1 MAVYFP
7 YKKKPFSLMGGYLGD
22 HRPGGNQI
30 EIPHFPPPGQRTR
43 APAAIQVPSR
53 SAAARAI
60 HHGQEMG
67 PNYGTSGNAAINTAM
82 AVGGAEPS
90 GGNVFANLLNRPESD
105 TDFWDKLKEQ
115 LAEAGKDYDA
125 ADQPF
130 KSLSPVS
137 VPGARHQP
145 AQMPSMLTTRGIPT
159 GGSYNPYLGDPA
171 KRKRVR

>member
-1 MAVYFP
+1 MAAGIQFQ
-7 YKKKPFSLMGGYLGD
+7 KKPMSGVHQMEGTINQPDPNARFRENPFPGMGDPNWGVESTL
-22 HRPGGNQI
+22 
-30 EIPHFPPPGQRTR
+30 
-43 APAAIQVPSR
+43 PAKTP
-53 SAAARAI
+53 
-60 HHGQEMG
+60 
-67 PNYGTSGNAAINTAM
+67 TA
-82 AVGGAEPS
+82 S
-90 GGNVFANLLNRPESD
+90 GGSPFDDE
-105 TDFWDKLKEQ
+105 DFWDKLKEQ

-145 AQMPSMLTTRGIPT
+145 AQMPSMLTTTGIPT

>member
-1 MAVYFP
+1 MAAGGIFTPASATTSGWEGMRKRPNAGFDFP
-7 YKKKPFSLMGGYLGD
+7 EADFGAG
-22 HRPGGNQI
+22 
-30 EIPHFPPPGQRTR
+30 
-43 APAAIQVPSR
+43 AINAG
-53 SAAARAI
+53 AAAGKPTI
-60 HHGQEMG
+60 QHTPSSWFDDGFQE
-67 PNYGTSGNAAINTAM
+67 
-82 AVGGAEPS
+82 
-90 GGNVFANLLNRPESD
+90 
-105 TDFWDKLKEQ
+105 KLKEQ

-145 AQMPSMLTTRGIPT
+145 AQMPSMLNTRGIPT